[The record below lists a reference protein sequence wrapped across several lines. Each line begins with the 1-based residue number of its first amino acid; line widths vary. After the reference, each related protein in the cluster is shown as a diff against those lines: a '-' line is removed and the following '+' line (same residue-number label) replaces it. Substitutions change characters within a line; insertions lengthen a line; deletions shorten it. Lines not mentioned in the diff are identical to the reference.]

1 MTTTTKLADYVGRAL
16 TNHNPG
22 ASNAKDYLGRDV
34 TASNKDYAGRALI
47 DAPLFPP
54 PDWASATSYAL
65 GVRCRIPGT
74 NEVQT
79 VSITGTP
86 NSGTIQLGYG
96 GQATANIAYNAD
108 AAAVQ
113 AALVALSNVEPGDVT
128 VTGSNP
134 DFTLT
139 WQSELGNVAEVTL
152 EDNSLG
158 GGSDPDVDIATDPEG
173 ASLGAILEVTVAGTS
188 HSAKPTAPA
197 VGATVTDNTVTWKR
211 LK

>member
-1 MTTTTKLADYVGRAL
+1 MTTTTKLGDYIGRAL

-22 ASNAKDYLGRDV
+22 VSNAKDYLGRDV
-34 TASNKDYAGRALI
+34 IASNKDYAGRALT

-54 PDWASATSYAL
+54 PDWAAATAYAL
-65 GVRCRIPGT
+65 GVRRRIPGT

-86 NSGTIQLGYG
+86 DSGTFQLGVDD
-96 GQATANIAYNAD
+96 QTTANIAYNAD
-108 AAAVQ
+108 SAAVT
-113 AALVALSNVEPGDVT
+113 AALVALSNVEPGDV
-128 VTGSNP
+128 VATGSNP
-134 DFTLT
+134 NFTLT
-139 WQSELGNVAEVTL
+139 WQSELGNVHEVTL

-158 GGSDPDVDIATDPEG
+158 GGSDPDVDIATDPQG